1 MILSDPFINVSLL
14 TDFCQ
19 VYVINID
26 ICGEIL
32 KVVKKNTV
40 TLLNIMFK
48 GQKCEIKCEP
58 YESICDY

>member
-32 KVVKKNTV
+32 KIVKKNTV

-48 GQKCEIKCEP
+48 GQKIEIKFEK
-58 YESICDY
+58 Y